1 MQTSIF
7 RRGLSL
13 MLALTALLAL
23 GLTAK
28 AETQET
34 TPAIVALKAEHV
46 TLPDGEHYGSTGQE
60 IRPAV
65 TVTVEGQTL
74 TEDTHYT
81 LTFADNIQP
90 GQAKITVTGI
100 ATAGYCGTV
109 EIPFTIEKA
118 PEAPTQPETQ
128 PTEKP
133 EETTRPTEKPEETTK
148 PTEKPEETTQP
159 TEKPEETKPVSYKL
173 TKGDGSKWR
182 KDSKKDLP
190 FTVNAE
196 TRDIASVLVDG
207 KALDKSAYT
216 LGKDGLV
223 TLKASYLQKLSQGSH
238 TLRLSFADGHADGK
252 FTVAKAADPSNPAT
266 GDNITLWISLLGL
279 SAAAGT
285 ALFILKKRSV

>member
-46 TLPDGEHYGSTGQE
+46 SLPDGERYGSTGQE

-118 PEAPTQPETQ
+118 PPRNRRRPQSPPKSRRKPLPLPKSLSRPSPFPT
-128 PTEKP
+128 
-133 EETTRPTEKPEETTK
+133 
-148 PTEKPEETTQP
+148 
-159 TEKPEETKPVSYKL
+159 S
-173 TKGDGSKWR
+173 
-182 KDSKKDLP
+182 
-190 FTVNAE
+190 
-196 TRDIASVLVDG
+196 
-207 KALDKSAYT
+207 
-216 LGKDGLV
+216 
-223 TLKASYLQKLSQGSH
+223 
-238 TLRLSFADGHADGK
+238 
-252 FTVAKAADPSNPAT
+252 
-266 GDNITLWISLLGL
+266 
-279 SAAAGT
+279 
-285 ALFILKKRSV
+285 

>member
-46 TLPDGEHYGSTGQE
+46 SLPDGERYGSTGQE

-128 PTEKP
+128 PTQKP
-133 EETTRPTEKPEETTK
+133 
-148 PTEKPEETTQP
+148 
-159 TEKPEETKPVSYKL
+159 
-173 TKGDGSKWR
+173 
-182 KDSKKDLP
+182 
-190 FTVNAE
+190 
-196 TRDIASVLVDG
+196 
-207 KALDKSAYT
+207 
-216 LGKDGLV
+216 
-223 TLKASYLQKLSQGSH
+223 
-238 TLRLSFADGHADGK
+238 
-252 FTVAKAADPSNPAT
+252 
-266 GDNITLWISLLGL
+266 
-279 SAAAGT
+279 
-285 ALFILKKRSV
+285 